1 MQVSHFYPSITRK
14 HSHIKSAYSYNRD
27 VKGDGIQ
34 PSKWYLFFCEES
46 KIIPSFEAEQFV
58 SFMVNNSFERIVNL
72 SLFLFTAVL

>member
-27 VKGDGIQ
+27 VKGDGTQ
-34 PSKWYLFFCEES
+34 PGKCEES
-46 KIIPSFEAEQFV
+46 KILPSFEAGQFV